1 MALSAMLVLVELVD
15 ATSVVDGILRF
26 CLSIINLFPCI
37 FMMLVNVTF
46 HVLFRYMFC
55 KELCKFLL

>member
-1 MALSAMLVLVELVD
+1 MLVLVELVD